1 MKDQGGNW
9 VKAKGNHWGIVRLG
23 RGFSQWSG
31 GEAGLSQQQPKSNLG
46 DYWTPE
52 HLDKMVLM
60 VVKRWRLDCVSSD
73 QRKPMKLRKAD
84 KQKPMKLS
92 KADKL

>member
-1 MKDQGGNW
+1 

-31 GEAGLSQQQPKSNLG
+31 GEAGLRQQQPKSNLG
-46 DYWTPE
+46 DYWAPE

-60 VVKRWRLDCVSSD
+60 VVKR
-73 QRKPMKLRKAD
+73 
-84 KQKPMKLS
+84 
-92 KADKL
+92 